1 MGMRRSIAILLAW
14 LSLVSSPRADE
25 TVTGPAEMRDAAT
38 VAIAGGR
45 YRLQGIVPPEDDKS
59 IDAAKQSLADF
70 ITGKSVT
77 CVKLS
82 RLGHGYFL
90 ATCKRESGEDLAL
103 HLLGQGLAR
112 VDGDASAEAFK
123 AEDAA
128 KAAHKGVWAGS

>member
-1 MGMRRSIAILLAW
+1 MTGCLLVGGTIATLLIAP
-14 LSLVSSPRADE
+14 VSADE

-77 CVKLS
+77 CVKLG

-90 ATCKRESGEDLAL
+90 AACKRDSGEDLAIY
-103 HLLGQGLAR
+103 LLGEGLAR
-112 VDGDASAEAFK
+112 ADADASADAIK
-123 AEDAA
+123 AQDTAQ
-128 KAAHKGVWAGS
+128 AAHKGIWQGS